1 MNLERFRIPGD
12 RRIGDEE
19 SLVGVG
25 VAGIG
30 MKIGAAGRRGA
41 VGVIGDPSPR
51 LVAVDKVKRWLRRH
65 EAKVASR
72 GEGGARLRGF
82 P

>member
-1 MNLERFRIPGD
+1 VNLERFRIPGD

-19 SLVGVG
+19 SFVGVG

-41 VGVIGDPSPR
+41 VGVIGDPNPM
-51 LVAVDKVKRWLRRH
+51 LVAVERVKR
-65 EAKVASR
+65 
-72 GEGGARLRGF
+72 
-82 P
+82 